1 MRVTGLKII
10 SVYAML
16 CFIWG
21 STWLTIRIGLESLT
35 PIFSVGIRFSLAS
48 VFIIILMKIRGVSL
62 QWDKISV
69 RLYLIMGFFSFVIPF
84 GLVYWAE
91 QFVPSGLASVLF
103 AVFPFFVAIFSYIAI
118 PNETVDRYQIL
129 GIILGFLGI
138 VIIFSKSLGSNIT
151 DYFLGMV
158 ALVLSGI
165 MQASIAVTIKKY
177 GHHLNPLSMNFVP
190 MVIAGISMLI
200 IGFLFENISTNVYDE
215 NAILSIL
222 YLAFFGS
229 VVTFTSYY
237 WLLKKINLVILSLI
251 AFITPIVALFLGFL
265 IYNEQL
271 SSRHFIGS
279 TFVLMGVLAANLG
292 NLLKIKKGMILKT
305 DG

>member
-1 MRVTGLKII
+1 MKVTGLKII

-35 PIFSVGIRFSLAS
+35 PIFSAGIRFSLAS
-48 VFIIILMKIRGVSL
+48 IFIIILMRIRGVRM
-62 QWDKISV
+62 QWDKVSV
-69 RLYLIMGFFSFVIPF
+69 RLYFIMGFFSFVIPF

-91 QFVPSGLASVLF
+91 QFVPSGMASVLF
-103 AVFPFFVAIFSYIAI
+103 AVFPFFVAIFSYISI
-118 PNETVDRYQIL
+118 PNESIDRYQIL

-138 VIIFSKSLGSNIT
+138 VIIFSKSLGGDIT
-151 DYFLGMV
+151 VYLLGMI
-158 ALVLSGI
+158 AIVLSGI

-200 IGFLFENISTNVYDE
+200 LGLTFENISSNVYDE

-237 WLLKKINLVILSLI
+237 WLIKRINLVILSLI

-265 IYNEQL
+265 FYNEQL

-279 TFVLMGVLAANLG
+279 AFVLLGVLAANLG
-292 NLLKIKKGMILKT
+292 NLLRIKKGSILRT